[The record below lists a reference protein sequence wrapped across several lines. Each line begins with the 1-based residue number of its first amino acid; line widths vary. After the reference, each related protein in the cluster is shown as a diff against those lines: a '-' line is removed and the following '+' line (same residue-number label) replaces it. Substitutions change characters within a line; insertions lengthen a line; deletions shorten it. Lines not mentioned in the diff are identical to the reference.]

1 MIALMK
7 KPSDL
12 PPENDNRVPLDDAQF
27 AVVVLAVAS
36 FILIIFVL
44 IITLWMT

>member
-1 MIALMK
+1 MK
-7 KPSDL
+7 KPHEL
-12 PPENDNRVPLDDAQF
+12 PPENDSRVTLDDAQF

-44 IITLWMT
+44 TITWWMT